1 MICFNREPDQL
12 FDMEL
17 NWDKGNVKKNIDLV
31 GVKFVKRLSMEYD
44 FKRKPLNYG
53 EMKVKGY
60 EPHLIFDTEPW
71 DDIHQ
76 FNKVRDLGIL

>member
-1 MICFNREPDQL
+1 M
-12 FDMEL
+12 
-17 NWDKGNVKKNIDLV
+17 DLV
-31 GVKFVKRLSMEYD
+31 GVKFLKRLSMEYD

-71 DDIHQ
+71 DDIINLIR
-76 FNKVRDLGIL
+76 FVIFGNLITRLKDIV